1 MKAARHRFSSE
12 IHGAL
17 RACYR
22 VDDWHG
28 VLEVLEDWLVI
39 AAAIGVSLWAWEH
52 LPLAPAALIYV
63 LALFVIS
70 SRHRSL
76 YDLLHQ
82 ASHRTLARHRGLN
95 FVLGTLA
102 SGYLVFQ
109 SLTAYRLNHVVDH
122 HPFLADPERDPD
134 YKALRDAGAYGG
146 AASPAGI
153 RRFLARMFLPS
164 ALVGNVRGLVR
175 NKLLNPREARWE
187 RGFRLA
193 YTALVIGLL
202 VAAGWGPH
210 FVAYWLVPMVTTTC
224 WVSSVLELME
234 HYPFIEQREHK
245 DLLLARNRDYHPLLN
260 LLVGVHWEGY
270 HLVHHLFP
278 AVPSWRLRE
287 AHRILM
293 KDEAYATV
301 RHNMSLRETLAE
313 MMVLRG

>member
-22 VDDWHG
+22 VDNWHG
-28 VLEVLEDWLVI
+28 VVEVLEDWLVI

-52 LPLAPAALIYV
+52 LPLLPAALIYAGAS
-63 LALFVIS
+63 LLIG

-82 ASHRTLARHRGLN
+82 AAHRTLARNRALN
-95 FVLGTLA
+95 FALGTLA

-134 YKALRDAGAYGG
+134 YKGLREAGAYGD
-146 AASPAGI
+146 AVSPAGI
-153 RRFLARMFLPS
+153 RRYLARMFLPS
-164 ALVGNVRGLVR
+164 ALVGNVRSLVR
-175 NKLLNPREARWE
+175 SKLLNPREARWE
-187 RGFRLA
+187 RRLRLV

-202 VAAGWGPH
+202 VALGWGPH
-210 FVAYWLVPMVTTTC
+210 FLAYWLVPMVTTSC
-224 WVSSVLELME
+224 WVGGFVELME
-234 HYPFIEQREHK
+234 HYPFLETRERR

-260 LLVGVHWEGY
+260 LLIGIHWEGY

-287 AHRILM
+287 AHGILLRD
-293 KDEAYATV
+293 KTYAAV
-301 RHNMSLRETLAE
+301 HHNASLRETLSE
-313 MMVLRG
+313 MLLS